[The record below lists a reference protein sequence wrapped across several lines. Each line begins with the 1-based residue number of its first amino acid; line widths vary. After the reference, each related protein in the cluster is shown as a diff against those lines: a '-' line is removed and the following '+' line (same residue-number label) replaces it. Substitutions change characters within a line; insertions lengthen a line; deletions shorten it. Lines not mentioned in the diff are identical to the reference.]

1 MIDNLHVFVNY
12 MFLDWKQMATN
23 SEKSGSF
30 QLLGKPTSFSQVHF
44 VCIPE
49 TYTAG
54 ADVQCSFVVT
64 EDLDIS
70 SRDWVGLYKVGWRS
84 SSDYFYYEWSPVPA
98 NYVRGK
104 EVANRVPFPGI
115 MTVQHISKCL
125 SSISILK

>member
-1 MIDNLHVFVNY
+1 
-12 MFLDWKQMATN
+12 MATS

-30 QLLGKPTSFSQVHF
+30 QKPTSFSHVRF

-64 EDLDIS
+64 EDLAIS

-84 SSDYFYYEWSPVPA
+84 SSDYFYYEWSPVPP
-98 NYVRGK
+98 NYVPGK
-104 EVANRVPFPGI
+104 EINNRISFPGNVI
-115 MTVQHISKCL
+115 VLHSSKCL
-125 SSISILK
+125 LGVIIVK